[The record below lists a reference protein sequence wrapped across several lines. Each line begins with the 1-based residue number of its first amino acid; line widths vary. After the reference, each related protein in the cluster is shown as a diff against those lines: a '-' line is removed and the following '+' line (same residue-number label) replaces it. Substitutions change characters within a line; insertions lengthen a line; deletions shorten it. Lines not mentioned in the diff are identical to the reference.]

1 LSNKLSVVS
10 QQRILIYHINQYYAS
25 FFLKTRVKSIDK

>member
-25 FFLKTRVKSIDK
+25 FFVIK

>member
-1 LSNKLSVVS
+1 LSKKVYVVS

-25 FFLKTRVKSIDK
+25 FFVIK